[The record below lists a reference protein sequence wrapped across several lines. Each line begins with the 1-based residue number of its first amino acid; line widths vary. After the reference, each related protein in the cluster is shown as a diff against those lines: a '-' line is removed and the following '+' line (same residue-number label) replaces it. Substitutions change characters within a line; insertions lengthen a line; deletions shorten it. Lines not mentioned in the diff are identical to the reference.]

1 MIHSE
6 DIKRMMATTSLTPLQ
21 ARRISNA
28 EKTCRTSTSD
38 WSKNFWYGVLEKLC
52 KKYDVMDYFRKA
64 SH

>member
-6 DIKRMMATTSLTPLQ
+6 DIKRMTSTSHLTPDQ
-21 ARRISNA
+21 ARRITNA
-28 EKTCRTSTSD
+28 ENTCKSSTTD

-52 KKYDVMDYFRKA
+52 RKYDAMDYFRKA

>member
-1 MIHSE
+1 
-6 DIKRMMATTSLTPLQ
+6 MMATTSLTPLQ

-28 EKTCRTSTSD
+28 EKTCKTSTSD

-52 KKYDVMDYFRKA
+52 KKYDAMDYFRKA